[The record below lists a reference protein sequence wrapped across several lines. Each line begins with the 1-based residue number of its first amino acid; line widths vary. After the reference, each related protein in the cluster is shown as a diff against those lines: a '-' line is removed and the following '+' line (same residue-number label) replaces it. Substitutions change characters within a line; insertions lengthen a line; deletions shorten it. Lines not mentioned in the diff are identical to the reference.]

1 MIKQRDSEDLIHS
14 YFRNKT
20 VAIIG
25 YDEQGYQHAKKLR
38 ELNAEVLV
46 VLRDGTEEAHWKKE
60 GFEVISVW
68 EAVDRATILQVW

>member
-1 MIKQRDSEDLIHS
+1 MIKQRDSEDLIHL

-38 ELNAEVLV
+38 EMNAEVLV
-46 VLRDGTEEAHWKKE
+46 VLREGTEDVHWKKE

-68 EAVDRATILQVW
+68 EAVDRAHILQVW